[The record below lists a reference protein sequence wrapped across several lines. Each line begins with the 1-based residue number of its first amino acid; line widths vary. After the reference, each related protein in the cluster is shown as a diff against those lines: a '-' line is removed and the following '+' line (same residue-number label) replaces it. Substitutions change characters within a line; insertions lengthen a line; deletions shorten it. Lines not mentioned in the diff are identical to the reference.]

1 MKIIR
6 KSMENIL
13 TCGQCIFNSLIL
25 LIVANGMPILSRDIF
40 GAHGSWPV
48 DFGCIFFDKKPLFGY
63 SKTWRGIIMSVLA
76 TSLIAP
82 LFALNYLSGALL
94 GLLVMSG
101 DLIASFTKRRLGY
114 IESSRF
120 RILDTLPESLLPL
133 ILLRETLA
141 LGFIEIIATV
151 ILFFTFEILFSPLLF
166 RLHIRKRPY

>member
-1 MKIIR
+1 
-6 KSMENIL
+6 MENTL
-13 TCGQCIFNSLIL
+13 TCWQCIFNSLIL

-48 DFGCIFFDKKPLFGY
+48 DFRHVFFDKKPLFGY
-63 SKTWRGIIMSVLA
+63 SKTWRGLIMSVLT

-82 LFALNYLSGALL
+82 IFDFNYLIGALF
-94 GLLVMSG
+94 GFLVMSG
-101 DLIASFTKRRLGY
+101 DLSTSFIKRRLGY

-120 RILDTLPESLLPL
+120 RVLDTLPESLLPL
-133 ILLRETLA
+133 IILREALA

-151 ILFFTFEILFSPLLF
+151 VLFFIFEILLSPILF